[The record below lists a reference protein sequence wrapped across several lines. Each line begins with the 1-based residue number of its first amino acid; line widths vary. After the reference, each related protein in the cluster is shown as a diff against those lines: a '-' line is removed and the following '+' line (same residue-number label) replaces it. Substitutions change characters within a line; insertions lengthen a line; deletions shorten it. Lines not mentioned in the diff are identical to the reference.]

1 MITGTA
7 NKLLDHTIE
16 ILGLKNDAAL
26 ARTLQVAPPV
36 ISKMRHR
43 HLKVGDNMFCRINEA
58 TDIDI
63 GLLRMIA
70 GVPSVLT
77 FA

>member
-1 MITGTA
+1 MITGTPT
-7 NKLLDHTIE
+7 KLLNHAMQ

-26 ARTLQVAPPV
+26 ARSLQVAPPV
-36 ISKMRHR
+36 ISKIRNG

-63 GLLRMIA
+63 GLLRKIA
-70 GVPSVLT
+70 GVDSVLT